1 MHAHAEARHSSRL
14 HRQPSDPRSVRKYTL
29 ARFQR
34 AAARSMSMSR
44 PRTRFRG
51 ARGACASSSTK
62 RRRRVA
68 GSGSCWRHNGRP
80 PRTSSGA
87 RAPAASAE
95 LRCGQRV
102 ERETQRAQLQNR
114 AQEARFS
121 GAGTEAFGT
130 KGCTPRVEGWECGS
144 EWTREAV
151 PRASAPR
158 SAPRSLRRLSVHL
171 SGDTRREA
179 RLCMTCR
186 GRQDAERSQARA
198 EGAPQDGPG
207 GWWRYLISVVRHP
220 GGGTGKVDPIIFCRE
235 PATPW

>member
-1 MHAHAEARHSSRL
+1 MS
-14 HRQPSDPRSVRKYTL
+14 
-29 ARFQR
+29 R
-34 AAARSMSMSR
+34 AAVLVGATTAGRRAHPQVRARR
-44 PRTRFRG
+44 PRQQS
-51 ARGACASSSTK
+51 CAAGRESNEKRSALSSKT
-62 RRRRVA
+62 
-68 GSGSCWRHNGRP
+68 
-80 PRTSSGA
+80 
-87 RAPAASAE
+87 E
-95 LRCGQRV
+95 LRKHV
-102 ERETQRAQLQNR
+102 
-114 AQEARFS
+114 FS